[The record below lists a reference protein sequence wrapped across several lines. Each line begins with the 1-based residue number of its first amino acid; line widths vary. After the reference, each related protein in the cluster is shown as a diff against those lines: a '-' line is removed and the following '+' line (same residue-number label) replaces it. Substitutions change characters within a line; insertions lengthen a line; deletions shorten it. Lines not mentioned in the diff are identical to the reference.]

1 MYIKN
6 ANGTKNAYGFALCP
20 SFLWLRFGMG
30 AACALFYGRVLR
42 FMCYDVLCFMAFAY
56 VFYAEFYACVLR
68 CALCVLFSVFFPYYL
83 FK

>member
-1 MYIKN
+1 
-6 ANGTKNAYGFALCP
+6 
-20 SFLWLRFGMG
+20 MG

-68 CALCVLFSVFFPYYL
+68 CALCVLFSVFFPYL
-83 FK
+83 FI

>member
-1 MYIKN
+1 
-6 ANGTKNAYGFALCP
+6 
-20 SFLWLRFGMG
+20 MG

-68 CALCVLFSVFFPYYL
+68 CALCVLFSVFFPYDL
-83 FK
+83 FKYIYLLFFFIFIFIKK